1 MPDLITDLYRQ
12 NEWADLEILRVC
24 RGLTDEQLD
33 STAVGTYGSIRA
45 TLQHIVGAE
54 TGYAFRLGNTTTPR
68 IRGDEPWHG
77 FDTLEAS
84 VRGVV
89 ATFIAAAADPGRVIR
104 VGPDNEPRDVE
115 AGVILTQVLN
125 HSTEHRSQIFSILTG
140 LGIEPPELSGW
151 EWGLAVGKM
160 RTVGT
165 GVA

>member
-1 MPDLITDLYRQ
+1 MTDLITDLYRQ
-12 NEWADLEILRVC
+12 NEWANLETLRIC
-24 RGLTDEQLD
+24 RDLTDEQLD
-33 STAVGTYGSIRA
+33 STAVGSYGSIRA

-54 TGYAFRLGNTTTPR
+54 TGYAFRLGNTTTTR

-89 ATFIAAAADPGRVIR
+89 ATFIAAATDPGKVIR
-104 VGPDNEPRDVE
+104 VGSDDEPYEVE
-115 AGVILTQVLN
+115 ASVILTQVLN
-125 HSTEHRSQIFSILTG
+125 HSTEHRSQVFSMLTG

-160 RTVGT
+160 HSV
-165 GVA
+165 